1 MAEYNMPQ
9 YILRE
14 FKVTD
19 ARVRTPESV
28 RVLAFYS
35 LCFIVVILAPLC
47 FGPSAFVRS
56 FWLLYLLS
64 KIPRILLGPMCSV

>member
-47 FGPSAFVRS
+47 FGPLCF
-56 FWLLYLLS
+56 LS
-64 KIPRILLGPMCSV
+64 LGHINIYIFQGDGIIHA